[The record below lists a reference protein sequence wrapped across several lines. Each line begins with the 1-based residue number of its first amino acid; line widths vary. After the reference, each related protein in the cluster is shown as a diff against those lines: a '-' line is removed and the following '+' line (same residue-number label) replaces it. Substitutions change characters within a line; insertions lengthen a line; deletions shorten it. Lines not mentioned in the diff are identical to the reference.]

1 MGDLTVY
8 VHVTDPDYDVSAA
21 GEDTMPADTVS
32 VSVIRGSQTE
42 AITISDS
49 TITEVAP
56 DAGVFKLPLSISY
69 DNGPAQGCPQGFTNG
84 CILQGD
90 ILQVEYEDPTD
101 ASGEANTVTDSAT
114 FDLRNGVLQSDKSVY
129 IIGSDMILTLIE
141 PDFDLDGDSAE
152 TYTLDLIEWDSDAA
166 TVAMGSD
173 SAFDPEPNGLRETGD
188 NTGIFQSVIEIP
200 SELANERLDRG
211 EEIELEYVDYG
222 PSGSDYVGDETED
235 ITLTVFTSNF
245 GATIELD
252 QKVYTWTDKVYITI
266 VAPDHNF
273 DGDLVDEIGD
283 SDDDPVK
290 VSTRSADIDNY
301 KLVETGPDTGIFT
314 GEIILIGFDH
324 NADGNTQTGTES
336 TGYDNPQK
344 QTSND
349 GSGPTDGFIETDD
362 DDGITVSFE
371 FSEDETVVGSAL
383 IRWNIGEVQWLES
396 SYPASGTG
404 VVRVI
409 DPDMNL
415 NPEAVDNFEVDI
427 WSDRDQGG
435 IDLTVTETNQAT
447 GIFEGTVFFT
457 TSDDSSGHRL
467 RVAESNTVTA
477 EYEDNTLP
485 EPYNTGDE
493 LNISATT
500 LIGTQVPPL
509 ERAPISN
516 LRIVDAHENSIDT
529 VAVDQQVQVVADLVN
544 GQDRTQEFA
553 YLVQIQDES
562 GVTVSLAWIS
572 GTLEAEQSLTPS
584 ASWIP
589 TEAGEYTATAFVWE
603 SIDTPTAL
611 SPPATITI
619 TVN

>member
-1 MGDLTVY
+1 
-8 VHVTDPDYDVSAA
+8 
-21 GEDTMPADTVS
+21 
-32 VSVIRGSQTE
+32 
-42 AITISDS
+42 
-49 TITEVAP
+49 
-56 DAGVFKLPLSISY
+56 
-69 DNGPAQGCPQGFTNG
+69 
-84 CILQGD
+84 
-90 ILQVEYEDPTD
+90 
-101 ASGEANTVTDSAT
+101 
-114 FDLRNGVLQSDKSVY
+114 
-129 IIGSDMILTLIE
+129 
-141 PDFDLDGDSAE
+141 
-152 TYTLDLIEWDSDAA
+152 
-166 TVAMGSD
+166 
-173 SAFDPEPNGLRETGD
+173 
-188 NTGIFQSVIEIP
+188 
-200 SELANERLDRG
+200 
-211 EEIELEYVDYG
+211 
-222 PSGSDYVGDETED
+222 
-235 ITLTVFTSNF
+235 
-245 GATIELD
+245 
-252 QKVYTWTDKVYITI
+252 
-266 VAPDHNF
+266 
-273 DGDLVDEIGD
+273 
-283 SDDDPVK
+283 
-290 VSTRSADIDNY
+290 
-301 KLVETGPDTGIFT
+301 
-314 GEIILIGFDH
+314 
-324 NADGNTQTGTES
+324 
-336 TGYDNPQK
+336 
-344 QTSND
+344 
-349 GSGPTDGFIETDD
+349 
-362 DDGITVSFE
+362 
-371 FSEDETVVGSAL
+371 
-383 IRWNIGEVQWLES
+383 
-396 SYPASGTG
+396 
-404 VVRVI
+404 
-409 DPDMNL
+409 MNL